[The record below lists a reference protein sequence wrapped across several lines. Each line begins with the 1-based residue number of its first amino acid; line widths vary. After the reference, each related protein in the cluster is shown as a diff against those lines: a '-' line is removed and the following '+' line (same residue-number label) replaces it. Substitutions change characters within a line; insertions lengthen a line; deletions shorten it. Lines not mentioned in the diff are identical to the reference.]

1 MLRFTNKTRSSII
14 DQLISF
20 QNNWFRNSEIS
31 ADRLNTVSAPI
42 PYTQCTVNSHVTKR
56 AHPSRYRLALECQ
69 NLLYRILSIS
79 FIVSNNPRVFLY
91 IWNHQICWQYQGFVI
106 HFRFTA
112 DQKFYPRNFFI
123 SASNAP
129 LNFSR
134 GPLKHF
140 WHSSLASTLKM
151 HFRGFWHWSAKRNRD
166 C

>member
-1 MLRFTNKTRSSII
+1 MDGNEGFKDPGRPEEPCFGQKDLWISYVENISIP
-14 DQLISF
+14 
-20 QNNWFRNSEIS
+20 
-31 ADRLNTVSAPI
+31 VS
-42 PYTQCTVNSHVTKR
+42 VNSHVTKR

-112 DQKFYPRNFFI
+112 DQKFYPRIFFI

-140 WHSSLASTLKM
+140 WHSRLASARKM

>member
-1 MLRFTNKTRSSII
+1 MLKENKQELKTKESKTKMTNSLKKRKKVNLQFFFFAIKSRKLRDATH
-14 DQLISF
+14 F
-20 QNNWFRNSEIS
+20 
-31 ADRLNTVSAPI
+31 
-42 PYTQCTVNSHVTKR
+42 NSHVTKR